1 MAINV
6 TKTEVWAVTLEDRA
20 GGTAEKLDALAR
32 AGVSLEMALARRN
45 PEEPGKGTLF
55 VTPIKGAKGARAAQA
70 AGFAKPATIHSL
82 RLEAGDKPGLGAQI
96 AKALGDAGI
105 SFRGFSG
112 VAVGRKFIGFLGLD
126 SAEDAAN
133 ATKVLKRIK

>member
-20 GGTAEKLDALAR
+20 GGTAEKLEALAK

-45 PEEPGKGTLF
+45 PDEPGKGTLF

-70 AGFAKPATIHSL
+70 AGFAKPGSIHSL

-96 AKALGDAGI
+96 ARALGEAGV
-105 SFRGFSG
+105 SFRGMSG
-112 VAVGRKFIGFLGLD
+112 VAVGRKFIGFLALD
-126 SAEDAAN
+126 SAEDAAA
-133 ATKVLKRIK
+133 ATRVLKKLR